1 MKGNFRKGLSPLVA
15 ILLLIAITVAAAVVV
30 AGVFFNL
37 SATAGRRPSILI
49 DSVQLVVDPATGN
62 GLFAIT
68 IKNTGDVGVNAT
80 TLTNEIDLSNV
91 CDGTTASL
99 DINVNIQPRQT
110 QSFTTS
116 LTGCTVGEVYPLT
129 ITVKFFD
136 GSTQTLATTVRASL
150 A

>member
-1 MKGNFRKGLSPLVA
+1 MA

-68 IKNTGDVGVNAT
+68 IKNTGDVGVDPNAIT
-80 TLTNEIDLSNV
+80 TNEIDLSNV
-91 CDGTTASL
+91 CGGGSI
-99 DINVNIQPRQT
+99 DITVEIQPGQT

-129 ITVKFFD
+129 VTVGFFD